1 MMRSLYSAITG
12 LRNHQTAMDVIGNNI
27 ANVNTSGYKR
37 ERASFATMLGQASQ
51 GASAPSLVT
60 AGNPSTATIG
70 GTNGITI
77 GLGSVLG
84 SVDKIMTQ
92 GSSSYTGKPTDMMIQ
107 GEGMFVVEI
116 GPNTYFTRTG
126 NFDLDENGMLVDTNT
141 GAKVQGY
148 LNGDYALADNTNDHF
163 PSTTDYDMTT
173 LSDIIIQQGETYQ
186 IGGTDYTLESYG
198 IDSKGVVTGV
208 FTDAT
213 GNSVSREMFKL
224 ALATF
229 NNEGGLNYEGNNF
242 YTQSNNSG
250 DAEFGVAGSGDKG
263 DIMTS
268 YLEMSNVDLSQEFTD
283 MIVTQRG
290 FQANS
295 RVITV
300 SDTLLEELI
309 NLKRS

>member
-12 LRNHQTAMDVIGNNI
+12 LKNHQTAMDVIGNNI
-27 ANVNTSGYKR
+27 ANVNTAGYKR

-51 GASAPSLVT
+51 GASAPSMT
-60 AGNPSTATIG
+60 NPADITTTTVG

-107 GEGMFVVEI
+107 GEGMFVVEQGTNI
-116 GPNTYFTRTG
+116 YYTRTG
-126 NFDLDENGMLVDTNT
+126 NFELDKNGMLVDANT

-148 LNGDYALADNTNDHF
+148 LNTGFASPTAYPADRTL
-163 PSTTDYDMTT
+163 PAS
-173 LSDIIIQQGETYQ
+173 LSDITINQGDT
-186 IGGTDYTLESYG
+186 YTLGGVSYTLDSYG
-198 IDSKGVVTGV
+198 IDSKGVVTGI
-208 FTDAT
+208 FTDAS
-213 GNSVSREMFKL
+213 GNSITREMYQI

-229 NNEGGLNYEGNNF
+229 NNTNGLNYEGNNF
-242 YTQSNNSG
+242 YTKSNNSG
-250 DAEFGVAGSGDKG
+250 DANLGAAGSAEKG